1 MKTIVIAGASGFI
14 GAHLSRHFESLG
26 WKVKTIG
33 RSRSNGTWDDQSS
46 LIRTLE
52 GSDAVVNL
60 AGKSVNCRFTRSNV
74 EELIRSRVETTAAIG
89 EAIAHCKQPP
99 AVWINASGAS
109 IYREH
114 VSAAN
119 NEQSPT
125 DGEGTM
131 AEVARR
137 WEQAFF
143 EATTPHTRKVA
154 LRITLVLSRDGGV
167 LPIYLKLVRLG
178 QGGRQGSGSQMMSWI
193 HVDDLARLVESCI
206 HNSSVSGPVNAVAPQ
221 CLTNKEFMTTI
232 RHSMGVKLGVGAPSF
247 LITLGTFLIG
257 APHELVLRGMWV
269 QSNQLT
275 IINFSFLYPNLIDVL
290 SH

>member
-125 DGEGTM
+125 DGEGVM
-131 AEVARR
+131 AEVARQ
-137 WEQAFF
+137 WEAAFF
-143 EATTPHTRKVA
+143 ESKLPTTRKVA
-154 LRITLVLSRDGGV
+154 LRISLVLGEDGGV
-167 LPIYLKLVRLG
+167 WPILKRLAHFG
-178 QGGRQGSGSQMMSWI
+178 LGGKQGSGKQMMSWI
-193 HVDDLARLVESCI
+193 HIKDLCRMIEHVISNENIGGVLNAACPGSVSNREFMKVVR
-206 HNSSVSGPVNAVAPQ
+206 SSVDRKWGWPASV
-221 CLTNKEFMTTI
+221 LEI
-232 RHSMGVKLGVGAPSF
+232 KLGTALLGIPAE
-247 LITLGTFLIG
+247 LI
-257 APHELVLRGMWV
+257 LRGMWV
-269 QSNQLT
+269 RNEHKHMT
-275 IINFSFLYPNLIDVL
+275 DFSFHYGTPSSLQN
-290 SH
+290 